1 MSFSVNSYFDDKVKS
16 IAFDSANGPCTSG
29 VMLPGEYQFGTTQH
43 ELMKVVEGELVVK
56 LPEEDEWK
64 SFKTGTSFTVDANKS
79 FDVKVSTT
87 TAYLCFY
94 S

>member
-1 MSFSVNSYFDDKVKS
+1 MSFKVNHYFDNKVSS
-16 IAFDSANGPCTSG
+16 IGFESANGPCTSG
-29 VMLPGEYQFGTTQH
+29 VMSPGEYTFSTSQK

-56 LPEEDEWK
+56 LPGAEEFM
-64 SFKTGTSFTVDANKS
+64 SFKTGSEFNVAANQS